1 MPAMPRFILTLHPKV
16 NEMNE
21 QLAQAL
27 KNFHEAIKKESA
39 DDVVSVNVFF
49 NCQGCHISI
58 NTRTSESLRSDGES
72 MRNLRGEWVK

>member
-1 MPAMPRFILTLHPKV
+1 
-16 NEMNE
+16 MNE

-27 KNFHEAIKKESA
+27 KNFHEALKKESA

-58 NTRTSESLRSDGES
+58 NTRTPESLRNSNES